1 MLATARSPCCRARR
15 TSCRW
20 PWCKL
25 PIVGTKAISLAVARR
40 DLRSAAVVM
49 ISTRRSTSEGMFSA
63 GERSVPDRLDI
74 GAERRT
80 DADAAG
86 GEIADEA
93 ALAGAD
99 PQHVVQDQHLPG
111 ARSTGA
117 DADGRNRERRRHLG
131 CQSGRNEFEHQH
143 RRPGLLQQ
151 SRIVGKLGRRLV
163 AAALDLVA

>member
-49 ISTRRSTSEGMFSA
+49 ISTRRSTSEGMFGA
-63 GERSVPDRLDI
+63 GERSVPDRLDV
-74 GAERRT
+74 GAERGA

-93 ALAGAD
+93 ALARAD
-99 PQHVVQDQHLPG
+99 AQHVVQDQHLSG
-111 ARSTGA
+111 ARSAGA
-117 DADGRNRERRRHLG
+117 DADGRDRERCGHLG
-131 CQSGRNEFEHQH
+131 CQSGWDELEHQY
-143 RRPGLLQQ
+143 RCPGL
-151 SRIVGKLGRRLV
+151 
-163 AAALDLVA
+163 